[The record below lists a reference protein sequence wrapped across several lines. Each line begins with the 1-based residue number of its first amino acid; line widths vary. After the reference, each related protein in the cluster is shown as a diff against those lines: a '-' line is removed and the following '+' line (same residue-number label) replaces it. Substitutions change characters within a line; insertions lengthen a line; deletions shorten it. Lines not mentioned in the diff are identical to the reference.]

1 MEPDVALVTGS
12 TRGLGAAIAARLA
25 ADGAAVAVNGLD
37 PDEADAVVARI
48 RAAGGT
54 AAPALG
60 DVTDP
65 DQVATLAA
73 GVRRDLGPVRT
84 LVLNATGPQPDIAV
98 EQTSWRDHLDQLD
111 FFARSPVL
119 LLDVLL
125 DDLAA
130 SGAGRIVMVDSEVVD
145 RPPPGR
151 SAYAAAKSAQVGLM
165 RAWAVELAGRGITV
179 NAVAPGFVPVERHEG
194 VDVTGYLAT
203 VPVARMGTPDD
214 VANAVAFFAARA
226 ASFVTGQR
234 LTVDGG
240 RALA

>member
-37 PDEADAVVARI
+37 PAEADEVVRRI

-54 AAPALG
+54 AVPALG

-65 DQVATLAA
+65 GQVAALATE
-73 GVRRDLGPVRT
+73 VRRTLGPVRT
-84 LVLNATGPQPDIAV
+84 LVLNATGPQPDLAV
-98 EQTSWRDHLDQLD
+98 EQTTWRDHLDQLD

-119 LLDVLL
+119 LLDALL
-125 DDLAA
+125 PDLSAG
-130 SGAGRIVMVDSEVVD
+130 GAGRIVMVDSEVFD
-145 RPPPGR
+145 RPPPAR
-151 SAYAAAKSAQVGLM
+151 SAYASAKGAQIGLM

-194 VDVTGYLAT
+194 VDVTGYLVT

-214 VANAVAFFAARA
+214 IANAVAFFASRA

-240 RALA
+240 RSLA

>member
-37 PDEADAVVARI
+37 PVEADAVVARI

-54 AAPALG
+54 AVPALG

-65 DQVATLAA
+65 DQVAALAA
-73 GVRRDLGPVRT
+73 EVRRALGPVRT

-98 EQTSWRDHLDQLD
+98 EHTSWRDHLDQLD

-119 LLDVLL
+119 LLDALL
-125 DDLAA
+125 DDLTA
-130 SGAGRIVMVDSEVVD
+130 SGGGRIVMVDSEVVD

-151 SAYAAAKSAQVGLM
+151 SAYATAKSAQVGLM

-179 NAVAPGFVPVERHEG
+179 NAVAPGFVPVERHDG

-240 RALA
+240 RSLA